1 MKPFAVPAVLLV
13 GLLLLPPSVSAHD
26 AKQDAAPTDAPADAS
41 IQPAIDTVDAFST
54 ALQAA
59 DFATVEALLASDVLI
74 LESGGAERSR
84 QEYLHHHARSDAAFL
99 EGAHVQ
105 MLKRTARAEGDL
117 VWVGTESEIHAS
129 KDGKPLTLLST
140 ETMVLK
146 RSDGRWRIVHI
157 HWSSRPKPAKSN

>member
-1 MKPFAVPAVLLV
+1 MKPFAVSAALLI
-13 GLLLLPPSVSAHD
+13 GLLALSPSAPAHD
-26 AKQDAAPTDAPADAS
+26 AEQDAASTAEPVDAAA
-41 IQPAIDTVDAFST
+41 QPSVAAVDAFSK

-59 DFATVEALLASDVLI
+59 DFATVEALLAPDVLI

-99 EGAHVQ
+99 AGAHVQ
-105 MLKRTARAEGDL
+105 LLKRTTRAEGDL
-117 VWVGTESEIHAS
+117 AWVGTESEIHAS
-129 KDGKPLTLLST
+129 KDGKPLTLLSA

-157 HWSSRPKPAKSN
+157 HWSSRPVPAKST